1 MAMAREQWGSRWGFI
16 LAAVGSAIGLGNIWR
31 FPYVAYKNGGGA
43 FMIPY
48 LFAIL
53 TTGICF
59 VAFEFIL
66 GKKYRGSAPLTY
78 FRINRKIEF
87 VGWWQF
93 LISFIIMT
101 YYAVILAWAMNYI
114 GFSATLSWGQDTKS
128 FLFNSFLHVSSGAS
142 VGQFGNIVWQVL
154 IPLLVIWLAT
164 LGIVFR
170 GVKKG
175 IEAVNKFALPT
186 LIVLFIIFVL
196 RAVTLPGSALGLNAF
211 FEPSWSSLAQPSV
224 WISAYSQ
231 IFYSLSLAMGIMI
244 TYSSYLP
251 EKMDTTNNA
260 FITAFSNSG
269 FELLSGIGIFAALGF
284 MALRSGIAVK
294 DLAAGGIGLAFVV
307 LPQIINQLPLP
318 QFFGSLFFLCL
329 LIAGITS
336 LISLVEVC
344 ISAASEKFGWSRK
357 RTVVIVGI
365 LAMLVS
371 VQYTTNGGM
380 YLLDVVD
387 NFINN
392 FAILPGAV
400 VEIVLIFW
408 VFKKFREL
416 RDEANKYSQ
425 IRLGNYWKIALGVV
439 TPIVL
444 AVILATSLISNVQTV
459 YGGYPASFVAVY
471 GWGMVIVLPVLAFI
485 ISRIPWKNPEKAQKI
500 QHGEDESIQ

>member
-1 MAMAREQWGSRWGFI
+1 MAREQWGSRWGFV

-53 TTGICF
+53 TTGVCF

-78 FRINRKIEF
+78 FRINKKMEF

-114 GFSATLSWGQDTKS
+114 VFAMTLSWGEDTKS

-142 VGQFGNIVWQVL
+142 VSHFGNVVWQVL
-154 IPLLVIWLAT
+154 IPLLIVWLLT
-164 LGIVFR
+164 LSIVFR
-170 GVKKG
+170 GIKKG
-175 IEAVNKFALPT
+175 IEAVNKFALPA
-186 LIVLFIIFVL
+186 LIILFIIFVI
-196 RAVTLPGSALGLNAF
+196 RAVTLPGSASGLNAF
-211 FEPSWSSLAQPSV
+211 FEPSWSSLANPSV
-224 WISAYSQ
+224 WISAYAQ
-231 IFYSLSLAMGIMI
+231 IFYSLSIAMGIMI

-251 EKMDTTNNA
+251 KKVDTTNNA

-269 FELLSGIGIFAALGF
+269 FELLAGIGIFAALGF
-284 MALRSGIAVK
+284 MAQKSGVAVK

-318 QFFGSLFFLCL
+318 QFFGVMFFLCL

-344 ISAASEKFGWSRK
+344 ISAISEKFGWNRK
-357 RTVVIVGI
+357 RTVLFVGS
-365 LAMLVS
+365 LATLVS
-371 VQYTTNGGM
+371 VLFTTNGGM

-387 NFINN
+387 NFINS

-400 VEIVLIFW
+400 VEVVLIFW
-408 VFKKFREL
+408 AFKQFDKL

-425 IRLGNYWKIALGVV
+425 IKLGKYWKIVLGFI

-444 AVILATSLISNVQTV
+444 AIILATALVSNIKTV
-459 YGGYPASFVAVY
+459 YGGYPAMFVAVF
-471 GWGMVIVLPVLAFI
+471 GWGMVIVVPVLAFI
-485 ISRIPWKNPEKAQKI
+485 ISKIPWKNPEKAKI
-500 QHGEDESIQ
+500 LDGEDE